1 MAKVL
6 TKFAFTDSR
15 ARINYDETW
24 FGGSIV
30 ELNETD
36 LGPFTESGP
45 AGKVQSLKKHAKE
58 HYGMGLRTQ
67 VTEKNTLVI
76 QAYKLSEAAK

>member
-6 TKFAFTDSR
+6 SKFVFTDSR
-15 ARINYDETW
+15 ARINYDESW

-36 LGPFTESGP
+36 LGPFTEAGP

-58 HYGMGLRTQ
+58 HYGMGLKTQ
-67 VTEKNTLVI
+67 ATEKNTLVI
-76 QAYKLSEAAK
+76 QAYKLPETTK